1 VKLGDVLS
9 DVFCVSGRLMLQA
22 LLDGELSPDQIAE
35 LAKKK
40 ARVKIPQIAASIADH
55 RLTDHQRFLI
65 RHALRHLQFLDDEV
79 EALNQEIR
87 RRMEDPAL
95 GEAFLL
101 LQSRTGIKE
110 ESAASILAEVG
121 ADMQQFPT
129 SAQLS
134 SWAGLCPANH
144 ESAGVKKS
152 VRTNRGNVWL
162 KTTLT
167 QSAWAA
173 TNRKGSRLQ
182 SRYYALKARCGNK
195 RAIVCARTHAS
206 KDGLLCPVLGQTVPR
221 NPDRRR
227 GRAARTACKV
237 SLALPQEAR
246 LPNVSR

>member
-1 VKLGDVLS
+1 
-9 DVFCVSGRLMLQA
+9 
-22 LLDGELSPDQIAE
+22 
-35 LAKKK
+35 
-40 ARVKIPQIAASIADH
+40 
-55 RLTDHQRFLI
+55 
-65 RHALRHLQFLDDEV
+65 
-79 EALNQEIR
+79 
-87 RRMEDPAL
+87 
-95 GEAFLL
+95 
-101 LQSRTGIKE
+101 
-110 ESAASILAEVG
+110 
-121 ADMQQFPT
+121 MQQFPT

-246 LPNVSR
+246 LPNVSRPILRIMSFIMREKAPREQDMPAVSMFDAGQLEGRTQPAVAAWNLKQLSPSDSRGIHSLVLFWFCPE